1 VPDYLRVK
9 DRHLLT
15 PVRTYT
21 HTDTGRM
28 VTLVSMIHFGEGRY
42 FRGLE
47 AIILRCEEAGAVVLC
62 EGTTPLT
69 EEDLSDATAE
79 ERELLDE
86 WDAVTELTGVR
97 VAGLGWTTQMS
108 AMSYP
113 DSWQVLDMGQLEL
126 IRMTGLDAMRGQVAD
141 LRRMVEWPE
150 HNTWAANLYRIKLV
164 LMLRAL
170 AVLTSN
176 NAVPKRPT
184 DAVIHHYRN
193 NLALAGLHDTD
204 RDVVM
209 AWGGRHVAVIEVDL
223 VGHGY
228 VWQADDWHIMGRL
241 PSVGRALWNMLLRR
255 PPADEIR
262 DPGAATALPTVRPEP
277 SDGRENAATPGR

>member
-1 VPDYLRVK
+1 
-9 DRHLLT
+9 
-15 PVRTYT
+15 
-21 HTDTGRM
+21 
-28 VTLVSMIHFGEGRY
+28 
-42 FRGLE
+42 
-47 AIILRCEEAGAVVLC
+47 
-62 EGTTPLT
+62 
-69 EEDLSDATAE
+69 
-79 ERELLDE
+79 
-86 WDAVTELTGVR
+86 
-97 VAGLGWTTQMS
+97 
-108 AMSYP
+108 
-113 DSWQVLDMGQLEL
+113 MGQLEL
-126 IRMTGLDAMRGQVAD
+126 IRMTGLDAMRAQVAD

-193 NLALAGLHDTD
+193 NLALAGMHDTD
-204 RDVVM
+204 RDAVM
-209 AWGGRHVAVIEVDL
+209 AWGGRHVAVIEADL

-262 DPGAATALPTVRPEP
+262 DPGAATALPTVGPGLPDE
-277 SDGRENAATPGR
+277 RENAATPGR